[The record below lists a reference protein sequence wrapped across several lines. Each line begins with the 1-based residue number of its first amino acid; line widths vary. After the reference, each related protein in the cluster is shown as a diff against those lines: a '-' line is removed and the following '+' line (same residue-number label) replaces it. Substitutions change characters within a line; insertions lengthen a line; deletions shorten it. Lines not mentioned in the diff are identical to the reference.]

1 MRAGCVETGGTGAIH
16 VVSQGVLHDSS
27 SNAIK
32 TRTTGSLI
40 STNLLAPTSSLNKK
54 KLPVMAS
61 MTVPTF
67 PEMPNDLLNLI
78 VYKMEEK
85 QHENG
90 RALGKLRRHSAL
102 PGAVFMRSE
111 DA

>member
-1 MRAGCVETGGTGAIH
+1 
-16 VVSQGVLHDSS
+16 
-27 SNAIK
+27 
-32 TRTTGSLI
+32 
-40 STNLLAPTSSLNKK
+40 
-54 KLPVMAS
+54 MAS

>member
-1 MRAGCVETGGTGAIH
+1 MRAGCVETGGTEAIH
-16 VVSQGVLHDSS
+16 AVIQGVHHASS
-27 SNAIK
+27 SNGIE

-54 KLPVMAS
+54 KLPVMAI

-78 VYKMEEK
+78 VYKMEEN

-90 RALGKLRRHSAL
+90 RALGEPWRHSAL
-102 PGAVFMRSE
+102 PGAVFMRSK